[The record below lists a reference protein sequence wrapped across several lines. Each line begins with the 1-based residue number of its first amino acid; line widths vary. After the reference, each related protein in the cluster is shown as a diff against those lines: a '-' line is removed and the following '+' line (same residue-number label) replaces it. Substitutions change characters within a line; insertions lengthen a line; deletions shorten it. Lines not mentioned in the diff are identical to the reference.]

1 MNRLTINIVA
11 FQTGWFSCVLGAAN
25 GQPYLGPIVVAVVI
39 ALHLA
44 LAARPVR
51 ELVVVL
57 VAAVLGTAFDSML
70 VQSGWLTYF
79 NGILVA
85 GSAPYWIIAMWMSFA
100 TTLNVAVRWLRGRV
114 FIAAL
119 FGAVGGPL
127 SYLAGDG
134 LGALEL
140 VNHAAALVS
149 LSIGWAVATPLL
161 VAVATRFDG
170 VTAPFSVQGERQHA

>member
-1 MNRLTINIVA
+1 
-11 FQTGWFSCVLGAAN
+11 
-25 GQPYLGPIVVAVVI
+25 
-39 ALHLA
+39 
-44 LAARPVR
+44 
-51 ELVVVL
+51 
-57 VAAVLGTAFDSML
+57 
-70 VQSGWLTYF
+70 
-79 NGILVA
+79 
-85 GSAPYWIIAMWMSFA
+85 MWMSFA